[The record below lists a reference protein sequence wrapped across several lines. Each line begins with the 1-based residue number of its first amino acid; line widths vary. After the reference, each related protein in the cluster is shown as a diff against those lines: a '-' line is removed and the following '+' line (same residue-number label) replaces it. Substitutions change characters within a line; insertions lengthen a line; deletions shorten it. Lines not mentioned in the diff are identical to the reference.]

1 MPCSPS
7 LLTNRL
13 TTTYGVVILI
23 AAGVSD
29 PFRWQILTA
38 LLALI
43 GLVVGGV
50 LNDKVGRRPL
60 AIGGLILVAI
70 LDFAAGGVSFTG
82 LVTSQQGL
90 ALAGISIVLA
100 FACQVAFSGWVRSAT
115 NVVSTCADDDSIYTL
130 MSEIP
135 AATLREHTISYTIFC
150 SLGATIVSTVAF
162 PYILGAP

>member
-1 MPCSPS
+1 LIFDCSLMIS
-7 LLTNRL
+7 L

-43 GLVVGGV
+43 GLVVGGI
-50 LNDKVGRRPL
+50 LNDKMGRRPL

-90 ALAGISIVLA
+90 ALAGISIVIA
-100 FACQVAFSGWVRSAT
+100 FACQVAFSG
-115 NVVSTCADDDSIYTL
+115 
-130 MSEIP
+130 
-135 AATLREHTISYTIFC
+135 
-150 SLGATIVSTVAF
+150 
-162 PYILGAP
+162 

>member
-1 MPCSPS
+1 MLS
-7 LLTNRL
+7 L

-38 LLALI
+38 VLALV
-43 GLVVGGV
+43 GLIVGGI
-50 LNDKVGRRPL
+50 LNDKIGRRPL

-90 ALAGISIVLA
+90 AMAGISIVIA
-100 FACQVAFSGWVRSAT
+100 FACQVAFSGQVTSSP
-115 NVVSTCADDDSIYTL
+115 NVLRLKLTQNSIYTL

-150 SLGATIVSTVAF
+150 SLGATIVSTVAL

>member
-1 MPCSPS
+1 MIIVRS
-7 LLTNRL
+7 LTASL
-13 TTTYGVVILI
+13 TTTYGVVIII

-38 LLALI
+38 VLALV
-43 GLVVGGV
+43 GLVVGGI
-50 LNDKVGRRPL
+50 LNDKIGRRPL

-90 ALAGISIVLA
+90 ALAGISIVIA
-100 FACQVAFSGWVRSAT
+100 FACQVAFSGSVCSLINAMRRT
-115 NVVSTCADDDSIYTL
+115 LTRDSIYTL

-150 SLGATIVSTVAF
+150 SLGATIVSTVAL

>member
-1 MPCSPS
+1 M
-7 LLTNRL
+7 LTSSL

-38 LLALI
+38 VLALV
-43 GLVVGGV
+43 GLIVGGF

-60 AIGGLILVAI
+60 AIFGLLLVAG

-90 ALAGISIVLA
+90 ALAGISIVIA
-100 FACQVAFSGWVRSAT
+100 FACQVAFSGYVISCRS
-115 NVVSTCADDDSIYTL
+115 V
-130 MSEIP
+130 
-135 AATLREHTISYTIFC
+135 
-150 SLGATIVSTVAF
+150 
-162 PYILGAP
+162 PY